1 LKAVKL
7 CCILIFIAKT
17 PAMINA
23 VKEERALMDITPEQR
38 KVIYEA
44 EKSGIEQEA
53 RSNGGQASSSQN
65 TSTGLPP
72 KVAALLCYLGVWV
85 TGIIFLIL
93 EQKSVKVRF
102 HATQSI
108 LIFAPLAIMGWILGW
123 IPNSGAVFSAAI
135 SVLALV
141 LWIVL
146 MVKAYRDEEFE
157 ITFVSSLSRQL
168 INAPVSY
175 SSTDKTQAA
184 GNISSSSGEV
194 PARRYVP
201 GSRTGRLVGSSL
213 SIGWSAVLLVLFNYY
228 SEYIAT
234 YQGQTSDGVTNW
246 IRDPIFNQDLH
257 LWLPVLNTA
266 LFAAILGN
274 IITIV
279 WDKYLLRE
287 PIKILIDVFALVAIV
302 SLITIFPFEF
312 STFSDTVALEAT
324 EIGVKVFL
332 ILVAVGIGVGVLVRF
347 IKLIVNIARGVTSY
361 L

>member
-1 LKAVKL
+1 
-7 CCILIFIAKT
+7 
-17 PAMINA
+17 
-23 VKEERALMDITPEQR
+23 MDITPEQR
-38 KVIYEA
+38 KAIYEE
-44 EKSGIEQEA
+44 EKARIEQEA
-53 RSNGGQASSSQN
+53 RSNGGQTSSSQS

-72 KVAALLCYLGVWV
+72 NVAALLCYLGVWV
-85 TGIIFLIL
+85 TGIIFIIL

-123 IPNSGAVFSAAI
+123 IPNSGGVLSAAVSI
-135 SVLALV
+135 LALV
-141 LWIVL
+141 LWILL

-157 ITFVSSLSRQL
+157 VPLVSSLSRQL
-168 INAPVSY
+168 IKAPVTY
-175 SSTDKTQAA
+175 SSMDKTQAA
-184 GNISSSSGEV
+184 GSTGAPSGEL
-194 PARRYVP
+194 AGRYVP

-302 SLITIFPFEF
+302 SLINIFPFDF
-312 STFSDTVALEAT
+312 STFSDTVAIEAT

-347 IKLIVNIARGVTSY
+347 IKLIINIARGITSY
-361 L
+361 R

>member
-1 LKAVKL
+1 
-7 CCILIFIAKT
+7 
-17 PAMINA
+17 
-23 VKEERALMDITPEQR
+23 MDITPEQR
-38 KVIYEA
+38 KAIYEA
-44 EKSGIEQEA
+44 EKSRIEQEA
-53 RSNGGQASSSQN
+53 GSNGGQASSSQN
-65 TSTGLPP
+65 TSTGLAPN
-72 KVAALLCYLGVWV
+72 VAALLCYLGVWV

-123 IPNSGAVFSAAI
+123 IPNSGGVLSAAVSI
-135 SVLALV
+135 VALV
-141 LWIVL
+141 LWITL

-157 ITFVSSLSRQL
+157 VPFVSSLSRQL
-168 INAPVSY
+168 IKAPVAYPSA
-175 SSTDKTQAA
+175 DKTQAA
-184 GNISSSSGEV
+184 DNISAPSGEV

-234 YQGQTSDGVTNW
+234 YQGQTADGVTNW
-246 IRDPIFNQDLH
+246 VRDPILSQDLH

-302 SLITIFPFEF
+302 SLINIFPFDF
-312 STFSDTVALEAT
+312 SAFSDTVALEAT
-324 EIGVKVFL
+324 EIAVKVFL
-332 ILVAVGIGVGVLVRF
+332 ILVAVGIGVGILVRF
-347 IKLIVNIARGVTSY
+347 IRLIANIARGITSY
-361 L
+361 R